1 MRRSIR
7 DIVQSFLS
15 SPSGSRP
22 EHISGSDDQPLAERQ
37 PDLAVESTA
46 PAVQLDLAPIWTM
59 VPDAEPI
66 RLGSYYAHMRGY
78 YPYCEMQTKRWCVRN
93 IGRDWHIFDV
103 GGNIGYYSAL
113 FGRCAPEGRV
123 VAFEPTETHRM
134 LRHNLEVNGISNVEV
149 RQIAMGETEGNRR
162 DAIFRVWGSPA
173 EVEEFPFSTV
183 DAEMRRLEWDRL
195 DLLKVDVDS
204 FDLEV
209 LKGSLQTLDKFN
221 PWVLVELNHALAERK
236 QSVSQALEWL
246 ASVGYHD
253 ALVMDGENFLLRRS
267 EGAPVAVDGLRLV
280 HEREPVYVV
289 PALIATEAL
298 AADVADAFETAGTGV
313 LDEET
318 GELIIDAPSW
328 GYGLTWKV
336 QPICEGPAIVR
347 LSVGV
352 SGADIGVLCVRD
364 GFSDIIGSEA
374 FILPG
379 GETTV
384 EIALDQ
390 VQDLR
395 GIVIRRGPTLPGVA
409 RVRFNEP
416 VVLQAEARRNVTPPL
431 SMNPAQKETNL
442 SVAAQALPPLP
453 FDVPEDRLEIVDAH
467 MLGERLG
474 LDYSFRAPI
483 NLVNMPLTQFRMEVH
498 DARILTQLY
507 RAFRPKHHL
516 EFGTWEGFGARL
528 CLQNS
533 EALVWTLN
541 LPEGEKDDEG
551 RPLYSDAS
559 GVTDGGNRIGRLYR
573 EAGLAGRVTQMLMD
587 SREFDTAAFGP
598 DFFDTVLIDGGHTAD
613 VVTNDTEK
621 ALQVVRPGGLVMWHD
636 FCPDPLIVAEQ
647 NAAQG
652 VVEAVLQNWKQWRP
666 RFSSLFWVRPSWLLV
681 GVVADGGINVNEDND
696 TQ

>member
-7 DIVQSFLS
+7 DIVQSFLN
-15 SPSGSRP
+15 SPSGSQP
-22 EHISGSDDQPLAERQ
+22 EHILDSEEQQLVERQ
-37 PDLAVESTA
+37 TDTAVEAPA

-59 VPDAEPI
+59 VPEAEPI
-66 RLGSYYAHMRGY
+66 RLGAYYAHMRGY

-93 IGRDWHIFDV
+93 IGPDWRIFDV

-134 LRHNLEVNGISNVEV
+134 LKQNLELNGISNVEV
-149 RQIAMGETEGNRR
+149 RQIALGEAEGNRR

-221 PWVLVELNHALAERK
+221 PWILVELNHALAERK

-246 ASVGYHD
+246 ASVGYHE
-253 ALVMDGENFLLRRS
+253 ALVMDGENFLLRRP
-267 EGAPVAVDGLRLV
+267 EGVPVAVDGLRLI
-280 HEREPVYVV
+280 HEREPVYVTPV
-289 PALIATEAL
+289 LVATEAS
-298 AADVADAFETAGTGV
+298 AADTAASFELAGTGV

-318 GELIIDAPSW
+318 GDLIIDAPAW
-328 GYGLTWKV
+328 GYGLIWKA
-336 QPICEGPAIVR
+336 QPICDGPAIVR

-352 SGADIGVLCVRD
+352 SGADIGILCVRE
-364 GFSDIIGSEA
+364 GFSELIGSEA
-374 FILPG
+374 FVLPG

-384 EIALDQ
+384 EIALDR
-390 VQDLR
+390 VEDLR

-416 VVLQAEARRNVTPPL
+416 VVLQAEARRNVSPPL
-431 SMNPAQKETNL
+431 SMNPAQKEITLRDVARGL
-442 SVAAQALPPLP
+442 SSLP
-453 FDVPEDRLEIVDAH
+453 FDVPDDTLEIVDAH

-474 LDYSFRAPI
+474 LSYSFRAPI

-498 DARILTQLY
+498 DAKILGQLY
-507 RAFRPKHHL
+507 RAFRPRHHL

-541 LPEGEKDDEG
+541 LPDGERDADG

-559 GVTDGGNRIGRLYR
+559 GVTDGGSRIGRLYR

-587 SREFDTAAFGP
+587 SREFDTAAFGA

-613 VVTNDTEK
+613 VVASDTEK
-621 ALQVVRPGGLVMWHD
+621 ALRVVRPGGFVMWHD

-652 VVEAVLQNWKQWRP
+652 VIEAVLLNWKQWRP

-681 GVVADGGINVNEDND
+681 GIIADGGMNASEDND
-696 TQ
+696 AQ

>member
-15 SPSGSRP
+15 SPSGSRL
-22 EHISGSDDQPLAERQ
+22 EHTSDFEQQCP
-37 PDLAVESTA
+37 VESQPGLDVEASA
-46 PAVQLDLAPIWTM
+46 PAIQLDLAPIWTM
-59 VPDAEPI
+59 VPEAEPI
-66 RLGSYYAHMRGY
+66 RIGSYYAHMRGY

-93 IGRDWHIFDV
+93 IGRDWRIFDV

-113 FGRCAPEGRV
+113 FGRCAPDGFV

-134 LRHNLEVNGISNVEV
+134 LRHNLELNGISNVEV

-183 DAEMRRLEWDRL
+183 DAEMQRLEWDRL

-246 ASVGYHD
+246 ASVGYHE
-253 ALVMDGENFLLRRS
+253 ALVMDGENFLLRRP
-267 EGAPVAVDGLRLV
+267 EGLPVAVEGLRLI
-280 HEREPVYVV
+280 HEREPVYVSPV
-289 PALIATEAL
+289 LVATAAPAAE
-298 AADVADAFETAGTGV
+298 VAPAFEPAGAGV
-313 LDEET
+313 VDEET
-318 GELIIDAPSW
+318 GDLIIDAPAW
-328 GYGLTWKV
+328 GYGLIWKV
-336 QPICEGPAIVR
+336 QPVCEGPAIVR

-352 SGADIGVLCVRD
+352 SGADIGVLCVRE
-364 GFSDIIGSEA
+364 GFSELIGSEA
-374 FILPG
+374 FVLPG
-379 GETTV
+379 GEATV
-384 EIALDQ
+384 AIALDN
-390 VQDLR
+390 VEDLR
-395 GIVIRRGPTLPGVA
+395 GIVIRKGPTLPGVA
-409 RVRFNEP
+409 RVRFSEP
-416 VVLQAEARRNVTPPL
+416 VVLQAEARRNATPSP
-431 SMNPAQKETNL
+431 SMNPLQKEIAL
-442 SVAAQALPPLP
+442 SEAAKGLPSSS
-453 FDVPEDRLEIVDAH
+453 FDVPEDKLEIVDAH

-474 LDYSFRAPI
+474 LDCSFRAPI

-498 DARILTQLY
+498 DAKVLQQLY

-533 EALVWTLN
+533 EAHVWTLN
-541 LPEGEKDDEG
+541 LPEGEKDAEG
-551 RPLYSDAS
+551 RSLYSDAS

-573 EAGLAGRVTQMLMD
+573 EAGLASRVTQLLID
-587 SREFDTAAFGP
+587 SREFDTSAFDS
-598 DFFDTVLIDGGHTAD
+598 DFFDTALIDGGHTAD
-613 VVTNDTEK
+613 VVANDTEK

-636 FCPDPLIVAEQ
+636 FCPDPSILAEQ
-647 NAAQG
+647 SASQG
-652 VVEAVLQNWKQWRP
+652 VVEAVLLNWKQWRP
-666 RFSSLFWVRPSWLLV
+666 RFSSLFWVRPSWLLI
-681 GVVADGGINVNEDND
+681 GVVADGGMNASEHDD
-696 TQ
+696 A

>member
-22 EHISGSDDQPLAERQ
+22 EHTSDFEQQRPAESQPGL
-37 PDLAVESTA
+37 DVEASA
-46 PAVQLDLAPIWTM
+46 PAIQLDLAPIWTM
-59 VPDAEPI
+59 VPEAEPI

-93 IGRDWHIFDV
+93 IGRDWRIFDV

-113 FGRCAPEGRV
+113 FGRCAPEGFV

-134 LRHNLEVNGISNVEV
+134 LRHNLELNGISNVEV

-183 DAEMRRLEWDRL
+183 DAEMQRLEWDRL

-246 ASVGYHD
+246 ASVGYHE
-253 ALVMDGENFLLRRS
+253 ALVMDGENFLLRRP
-267 EGAPVAVDGLRLV
+267 EGVPVAVDGLRLI
-280 HEREPVYVV
+280 HEREPVYVSPV
-289 PALIATEAL
+289 LVATAAS
-298 AADVADAFETAGTGV
+298 AADVAATFEPAGAGV
-313 LDEET
+313 VDEET
-318 GELIIDAPSW
+318 GDLIIDAPAW
-328 GYGLTWKV
+328 GYGLIWKV
-336 QPICEGPAIVR
+336 QPVCEGPAIVR

-352 SGADIGVLCVRD
+352 SGADIGVLCVRE
-364 GFSDIIGSEA
+364 GFSELIGSEA
-374 FILPG
+374 FVLPG

-384 EIALDQ
+384 AIALDN
-390 VQDLR
+390 VEDLR
-395 GIVIRRGPTLPGVA
+395 GIVVRKGPTLPGVA
-409 RVRFNEP
+409 RVRFSEP
-416 VVLQAEARRNVTPPL
+416 VVLQAEARRNTTPSP
-431 SMNPAQKETNL
+431 SMNPLQKEIAL
-442 SVAAQALPPLP
+442 SEAANGLPSLS
-453 FDVPEDRLEIVDAH
+453 FDVPEDKLEIVDAH

-474 LDYSFRAPI
+474 LHCSFRAPI

-498 DARILTQLY
+498 DAKVLQQLY

-528 CLQNS
+528 CLQHS
-533 EALVWTLN
+533 EAHVWTLN
-541 LPEGEKDDEG
+541 LPEGEKDAEG
-551 RPLYSDAS
+551 RSLYSDAS
-559 GVTDGGNRIGRLYR
+559 GITDGGNRIGRLYR
-573 EAGLAGRVTQMLMD
+573 EAGLASRVTQLLMD
-587 SREFDTAAFGP
+587 SREFDTSAFDS

-613 VVTNDTEK
+613 VVANDTEK

-636 FCPDPLIVAEQ
+636 FCPDPSILAEQ
-647 NAAQG
+647 IAAQG
-652 VVEAVLQNWKQWRP
+652 VVEAVLRNWKQWRP
-666 RFSSLFWVRPSWLLV
+666 RFSSLFWVRPSWLLI
-681 GVVADGGINVNEDND
+681 GVVADGGVNASEHND
-696 TQ
+696 A